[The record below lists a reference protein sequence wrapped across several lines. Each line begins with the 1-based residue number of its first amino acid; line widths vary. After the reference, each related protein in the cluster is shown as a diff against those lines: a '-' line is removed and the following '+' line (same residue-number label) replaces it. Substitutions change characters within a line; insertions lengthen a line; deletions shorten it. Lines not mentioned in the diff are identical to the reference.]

1 MTMPP
6 FRLESDEMQV
16 ELLPDH
22 GARLHR
28 LRAFG
33 FDLLRTPPN
42 ADQHASDPF
51 FWGAYV
57 MAPWCN
63 RARPGP
69 TTIAGRTVDLAP
81 NFPDGSA
88 IHGQVYGR
96 RWEAGD
102 DGWLSMGGGSDGW
115 PWPYEVRLRPS
126 LERSTLSLNLAL
138 TNRSDE
144 LMPAGLGLHPWFV
157 RPLEVTLPA
166 SKVYRANTDSPPEP
180 EPVDG
185 TSLDLRSGKAPPG
198 DTDATWTAL
207 QEPSV
212 HLRWPGARLEADM
225 RIHAAAACVA
235 AAAPAE
241 PDATPV
247 EPQTHGP
254 DGLRRLMN
262 GEPDAMALLAP
273 GEELSLG
280 IQLEVRRSG

>member
-1 MTMPP
+1 MTVPP

-16 ELLPDH
+16 ELLAEH

-42 ADQHASDPF
+42 PDQHASDPF

-63 RARPGP
+63 RARPGR
-69 TTIAGRTVDLAP
+69 TTIAGRTIDLP
-81 NFPDGSA
+81 SNFPDGSA

-96 RWEAGD
+96 RWEARD
-102 DGWLSMGGGSDGW
+102 DGSLSVSGGSDGW
-115 PWPYEVRLRPS
+115 PWAFEVRLRPS
-126 LERSTLSLNLAL
+126 LDRATLSLNIAL

-144 LMPAGLGLHPWFV
+144 PMPAGLGLHPWFV
-157 RPLEVTLPA
+157 RPVEVILPA

-180 EPVDG
+180 EPVDA
-185 TSLDLRSGKAPPG
+185 TRLDLRSPKALPG
-198 DTDATWTAL
+198 GIDATWTAL
-207 QEPSV
+207 QRPSV
-212 HLRWPGARLEADM
+212 HLRWPAARLEADL
-225 RIHAAAACVA
+225 RIDATAACVA
-235 AAAPAE
+235 VATPAE

-254 DGLRRLMN
+254 DGLRRLLN
-262 GEPDAMALLAP
+262 GEPDAVALLAP

-280 IQLEVRRSG
+280 VQLEVRRNG